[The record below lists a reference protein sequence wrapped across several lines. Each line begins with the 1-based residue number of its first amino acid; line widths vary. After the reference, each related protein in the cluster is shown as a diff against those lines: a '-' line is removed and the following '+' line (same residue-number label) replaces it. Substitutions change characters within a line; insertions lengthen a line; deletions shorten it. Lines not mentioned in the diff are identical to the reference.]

1 MATLTKRVQVLLDP
15 FQYQRLDE
23 IARQRNQSVGALIRE
38 AIDRVY
44 LQNAMADRLE
54 AVRALAAMQ
63 LPVAGWEQMERES
76 VEEITCGGDDKQPRS
91 TYPLGRPTL

>member
-1 MATLTKRVQVLLDP
+1 MATLIKRVQVLLDP

-23 IARQRNQSVGALIRE
+23 IARQRNRSVGALSRE

-44 LQNAMADRLE
+44 LQDAVQERLE

-63 LPVAGWEQMERES
+63 LPVASWEQMERES
-76 VEEITCGGDDKQPRS
+76 VEET
-91 TYPLGRPTL
+91 TLNG

>member
-23 IARQRNQSVGALIRE
+23 LARQRNRSMGALIRE
-38 AIDRVY
+38 AIDHVY
-44 LQNAMADRLE
+44 LQSAMEERLG

-63 LPVAGWEQMERES
+63 LPVADWEQMERES
-76 VEEITCGGDDKQPRS
+76 AEETNSNG
-91 TYPLGRPTL
+91 

>member
-23 IARQRNQSVGALIRE
+23 LVRQRDQSMGALIRE
-38 AIDRVY
+38 AIDHVY
-44 LQNAMADRLE
+44 LQSAVEERLG

-63 LPVAGWEQMERES
+63 LPVADWEQMERES
-76 VEEITCGGDDKQPRS
+76 VEETNSNG
-91 TYPLGRPTL
+91 

>member
-23 IARQRNQSVGALIRE
+23 LARQRNRSMGALIRE
-38 AIDRVY
+38 AIDQVY
-44 LQNAMADRLE
+44 LQSAMEERLG

-76 VEEITCGGDDKQPRS
+76 VEETNSNG
-91 TYPLGRPTL
+91 

>member
-23 IARQRNQSVGALIRE
+23 LARQRDQSMGALIRE
-38 AIDRVY
+38 AIDHVY
-44 LQNAMADRLE
+44 LQSAVEERLG

-63 LPVAGWEQMERES
+63 LPVADWEQMERES
-76 VEEITCGGDDKQPRS
+76 VEETKSNG
-91 TYPLGRPTL
+91 

>member
-23 IARQRNQSVGALIRE
+23 IARQRNRSVGALIRE
-38 AIDRVY
+38 AIDQVY
-44 LQNAMADRLE
+44 LQSAVDERLE

-63 LPVAGWEQMERES
+63 LPVADWEQMEQES
-76 VEEITCGGDDKQPRS
+76 VEETAADG
-91 TYPLGRPTL
+91 

>member
-1 MATLTKRVQVLLDP
+1 MTALTKRVQILLDP

-23 IARQRNQSVGALIRE
+23 IARQCNRSMGALIRE

-44 LQNAMADRLE
+44 LQRNMDERLE

-63 LPVAGWEQMERES
+63 LPVADWEQMEWES
-76 VEEITCGGDDKQPRS
+76 VEETTCDG
-91 TYPLGRPTL
+91 

>member
-23 IARQRNQSVGALIRE
+23 IARQRNRSVGALIRE
-38 AIDRVY
+38 AIDQVY
-44 LQNAMADRLE
+44 LQSAVDERLE

-63 LPVAGWEQMERES
+63 LPVADWEQMEQES
-76 VEEITCGGDDKQPRS
+76 VEEIAPDG
-91 TYPLGRPTL
+91 

>member
-23 IARQRNQSVGALIRE
+23 LARQRDQSMGALIRE
-38 AIDRVY
+38 AIDHVY
-44 LQNAMADRLE
+44 LQSAVEERLG

-63 LPVAGWEQMERES
+63 LPVADWEQMERES
-76 VEEITCGGDDKQPRS
+76 VEETNSNG
-91 TYPLGRPTL
+91 

>member
-23 IARQRNQSVGALIRE
+23 IARQRNRSVGALIRE
-38 AIDRVY
+38 AIDQVY
-44 LQNAMADRLE
+44 LQSAVDERLE

-63 LPVAGWEQMERES
+63 LPVADWEQMEQES
-76 VEEITCGGDDKQPRS
+76 AEETAPDG
-91 TYPLGRPTL
+91 

>member
-23 IARQRNQSVGALIRE
+23 IARQRNRSVGALIRE
-38 AIDRVY
+38 AIDQVY
-44 LQNAMADRLE
+44 LQSVMDERLE

-63 LPVAGWEQMERES
+63 LPVADWEQMEQES
-76 VEEITCGGDDKQPRS
+76 VEETAPDG
-91 TYPLGRPTL
+91 

>member
-23 IARQRNQSVGALIRE
+23 IARQRNRSVGALIRE
-38 AIDRVY
+38 AIDQVY
-44 LQNAMADRLE
+44 LQSVVDERLE

-63 LPVAGWEQMERES
+63 LPVADWEQMEQES
-76 VEEITCGGDDKQPRS
+76 VEETAPDG
-91 TYPLGRPTL
+91 

>member
-23 IARQRNQSVGALIRE
+23 LARQRNRSMGALIRE
-38 AIDRVY
+38 AIDHVY
-44 LQNAMADRLE
+44 LQSAMEERLG

-63 LPVAGWEQMERES
+63 LPVADWEQMERES
-76 VEEITCGGDDKQPRS
+76 VEETTSDG
-91 TYPLGRPTL
+91 

>member
-23 IARQRNQSVGALIRE
+23 IARQRNRSVGALIRE

-44 LQNAMADRLE
+44 LQNGMAERLE

-76 VEEITCGGDDKQPRS
+76 VEEITRGGDDKQPRS